1 MLHNPTQHYSVSERL
16 VAALIVI
23 EAGRGVEPISN

>member
-1 MLHNPTQHYSVSERL
+1 MLHNPTQHYSVSEKL
-16 VAALIVI
+16 VAALTVI

>member
-1 MLHNPTQHYSVSERL
+1 MLHNPLQYYSLSERL

-23 EAGRGVEPISN
+23 EAGYGAETTSS

>member
-1 MLHNPTQHYSVSERL
+1 MLHNPLQYYSLSEKL

-23 EAGRGVEPISN
+23 GAGRGVETISS

>member
-1 MLHNPTQHYSVSERL
+1 MLHNPLQYYSLSEKL

-23 EAGRGVEPISN
+23 EAGCGAETISS

>member
-1 MLHNPTQHYSVSERL
+1 MLHNPTQHYSVSEKL

-23 EAGRGVEPISN
+23 VAGCGVETIGS